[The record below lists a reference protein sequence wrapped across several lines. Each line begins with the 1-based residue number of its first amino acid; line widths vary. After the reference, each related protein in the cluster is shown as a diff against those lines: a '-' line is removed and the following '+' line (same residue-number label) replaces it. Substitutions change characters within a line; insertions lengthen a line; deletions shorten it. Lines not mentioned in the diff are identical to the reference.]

1 MYFRNIVHAMVTQNI
16 SFEIACPGEEK
27 EVTYLNKNVHLFNV
41 ECLLTEIIEL
51 IKKIRPTV
59 IHAHGFEGIFSMA
72 GHELGIPVVITAH
85 CGGFVCPAGALLNHK
100 DEICQVKATHQS
112 CLLCVLKNIRWGSL
126 AYPILKQLPEKKTIG
141 LSTLMKDKPFIPY
154 MSPVLG
160 ASGSIANK
168 LNDWQTT
175 VTFATKMIAPSQAI
189 ADAML
194 RNGFPKDKLV
204 VIPHGIPLPEKD
216 YVKSKHPIQKP
227 QFFYMGRINHVKGLH
242 VLCEALKYVK
252 TDFDL
257 NIYGNAATKA
267 EKRYLETLQRK
278 TKNDKRIHWQGGI
291 PSNQVFDTIATMDVM
306 IHPTICLEI
315 FGLNIAET
323 LALGIP
329 VIATRCGGAEMQIED
344 GGNGLL
350 VEPNN
355 ATALAQAIQAV
366 VDSKQKFNVNP
377 KRVVSI
383 KEHTEALSKEYSQL
397 SK

>member
-1 MYFRNIVHAMVTQNI
+1 M
-16 SFEIACPGEEK
+16 
-27 EVTYLNKNVHLFNV
+27 
-41 ECLLTEIIEL
+41 
-51 IKKIRPTV
+51 
-59 IHAHGFEGIFSMA
+59 
-72 GHELGIPVVITAH
+72 
-85 CGGFVCPAGALLNHK
+85 
-100 DEICQVKATHQS
+100 
-112 CLLCVLKNIRWGSL
+112 
-126 AYPILKQLPEKKTIG
+126 
-141 LSTLMKDKPFIPY
+141 
-154 MSPVLG
+154 
-160 ASGSIANK
+160 
-168 LNDWQTT
+168 
-175 VTFATKMIAPSQAI
+175 
-189 ADAML
+189 
-194 RNGFPKDKLV
+194 
-204 VIPHGIPLPEKD
+204 
-216 YVKSKHPIQKP
+216 
-227 QFFYMGRINHVKGLH
+227 
-242 VLCEALKYVK
+242 
-252 TDFDL
+252 
-257 NIYGNAATKA
+257 
-267 EKRYLETLQRK
+267 QRK